1 MTQLLQ
7 FQDML
12 LYTREKAK
20 LVKLN
25 IHNFLETYM
34 YIRYIIILLYYICWA
49 SFPLGASPIAQE
61 EKPTD
66 SLYQTSHFFHTQS
79 AGKVYLH
86 FDNTSYFM
94 RESIWYKANIVNAE
108 TLIPEVKSKILYVD
122 LFNQEGVIVKRNR
135 HYIKKE
141 CVRGVSI
148 FQTH

>member
-1 MTQLLQ
+1 
-7 FQDML
+7 
-12 LYTREKAK
+12 
-20 LVKLN
+20 
-25 IHNFLETYM
+25 M

-66 SLYQTSHFFHTQS
+66 SLYQNISLFSTLNPQE
-79 AGKVYLH
+79 KVYLH

-122 LFNQEGVIVKRNR
+122 LFNQEGVIVKLQQALYKRRNVFGEFLSSR
-135 HYIKKE
+135 HIKCRILRSTRIHCMDVEFRKNP
-141 CVRGVSI
+141 
-148 FQTH
+148 